1 MDLAILKQRFDD
13 DSYDGRWLLNR
24 EEVETWQRESGLG
37 MSDFFDHVGA
47 QLAIEF
53 FERRLPFDFC
63 DAVANS
69 MNGWL
74 FSTFFWELENTIPP
88 LFWEVYEAFDSGEYH
103 REDVNEDPPELYTRP
118 LITEIV
124 AKLRA

>member
-1 MDLAILKQRFDD
+1 VGLAIRKKRFDD
-13 DSYDGRWLLNR
+13 DSYEQLLNR

-37 MSDFFDHVGA
+37 LGDFFDHVGA

-63 DAVANS
+63 GAVANS

-74 FSTFFWELENTIPP
+74 LTTFLSEIGNIPP
-88 LFWEVYEAFDSGEYH
+88 LFWEVYNAFDDGEYH
-103 REDVNEDPPELYTRP
+103 RENVNEDPPELYTRP
-118 LITEIV
+118 LIAEIV
-124 AKLRA
+124 AKPRA